1 MNQERLDCIASRRVL
16 GLAIDRNAQSLRT
29 IDLLIHIQMAN
40 TIGMAK
46 DRNSGV
52 VLDETD
58 QLVATPR
65 NNQVHKTIEPEQSQ
79 ALRSGC

>member
-1 MNQERLDCIASRRVL
+1 MNQERLDRIASRRIL
-16 GLAIDRNAQSLRT
+16 GLAIDRNAQSLGT
-29 IDLLIHIQMAN
+29 IDLFIHIQMTN

-52 VLDETD
+52 VLNETD

-65 NNQVHKTIEPEQSQ
+65 NN
-79 ALRSGC
+79 